1 MALLQI
7 TVAQELEQA
16 WRSRLAKD
24 CRSQSTAT
32 RESILWWLLG
42 EDLARYDNLTS
53 EQLEIAKQAI
63 SYRYSILQH
72 FYLNVS
78 PQRGYRHLIQRLAS
92 SPILRQRIRALV
104 ALSRDRQ
111 RTAIDFLQ
119 EILHELLQRDRY
131 LKQQVA
137 WIAKC
142 TNVPKLRNLLL
153 FASLEEYCLRPI
165 RNQPLISYRIINY
178 LHRSKRG
185 GLTQVPKRDFVK
197 LVSGEDLSQDG
208 DSPFSWLDGTAI
220 AADRETQAWEAQQ
233 VLRHVVRA
241 ELSCYLEAKLGTQ
254 AVQWL
259 QLYLQGWTQ
268 KAIATHL
275 NLDISSIY
283 RLREKVAYHALR
295 NFVRQNQPL
304 VRGWLEDAGEI

>member
-24 CRSQSTAT
+24 CLSQSTAT

-42 EDLARYDNLTS
+42 EDLARYNSLTPA
-53 EQLEIAKQAI
+53 QLEITEQAI
-63 SYRYSILQH
+63 FYRYSILQRS
-72 FYLNVS
+72 YLNVS
-78 PQRGYRHLIQRLAS
+78 PQQGYRQLIQRLLS
-92 SPILRQRIRALV
+92 LSILRQKIRDLFALT
-104 ALSRDRQ
+104 RNRQ
-111 RTAIDFLQ
+111 GTVNFLQ
-119 EILHELLQRDRY
+119 EMLQELLQRDRY
-131 LKQQVA
+131 LKQQIA

-142 TNVPKLRNLLL
+142 TSVPRLRNLLL

-165 RNQPLISYRIINY
+165 RNQPLISHRIINY
-178 LHRSKRG
+178 LHRSERG
-185 GLTQVPKRDFVK
+185 GMTRTPKRDFVK

-208 DSPFSWLDGTAI
+208 DSPFSWLDGAAI
-220 AADRETQAWEAQQ
+220 AAYRGTQAWEAQQ
-233 VLRHVVRA
+233 VLRHAVRE
-241 ELSCYLEAKLGTQ
+241 ELSHYLEVKVGTV
-254 AVQWL
+254 AAQWL

-268 KAIATHL
+268 QAIATHL

-304 VRGWLEDAGEI
+304 VRSWLENSEEI

>member
-1 MALLQI
+1 MVLLQ
-7 TVAQELEQA
+7 TTEAQELEQA
-16 WRSRLAKD
+16 WRSRLASD
-24 CRSQSTAT
+24 CLSQSTAT
-32 RESILWWLLG
+32 RESILRWLLG

-92 SPILRQRIRALV
+92 VPILRRKIRALV
-104 ALSRDRQ
+104 TQSCDRQ
-111 RTAIDFLQ
+111 RTVIDFLQ

-131 LKQQVA
+131 MQQQVA

-142 TNVPKLRNLLL
+142 TSVPRLRNLLL

-185 GLTQVPKRDFVK
+185 GLTQLPKRDFVK
-197 LVSGEDLSQDG
+197 LVSGEDLDR
-208 DSPFSWLDGTAI
+208 DSDSTFSWLDGEAI
-220 AADRETQAWEAQQ
+220 ATYRETQAWETQQ
-233 VLRHVVRA
+233 VLRHAVRA
-241 ELSCYLEAKLGTQ
+241 ELSRYLEAKVDTA

-268 KAIATHL
+268 QAIATHL
-275 NLDISSIY
+275 NLDVCSVY
-283 RLREKVAYHALR
+283 RLR
-295 NFVRQNQPL
+295 
-304 VRGWLEDAGEI
+304 